1 LISIIPSEDLKPLC
15 VLKLADKES
24 SLMSEAG
31 TIEIREAV
39 GVFQTAPQME
49 AAIEEL
55 EEHGFDRA
63 EISLLASD
71 EAVRQKLG
79 HRFYDTKSLEDD
91 PAVPRTAFVSTESM
105 GDAEGALIGGLMYV
119 GALAAAGVVV
129 ASGGAFGALL
139 TAAVAG
145 TASGGLIGG
154 VLAAF
159 VGDQHAKSIQDQLD
173 RGGLLVWA
181 RTPSSADEQKA
192 VDILKRNGAAD
203 VHVHSINA

>member
-1 LISIIPSEDLKPLC
+1 
-15 VLKLADKES
+15 
-24 SLMSEAG
+24 MSEAG

-49 AAIEEL
+49 SAIEEL

-71 EAVRQKLG
+71 DAVRQKLG
-79 HRFYDTKSLEDD
+79 HRFYDAKSLEDD
-91 PAVPRTAFVSTESM
+91 PAVPRTAFVSTESI

-119 GALAAAGVVV
+119 GALAAAGIVV

-145 TASGGLIGG
+145 TASGGLVGG
-154 VLAAF
+154 VLATL
-159 VGDQHAKSIQDQLD
+159 VGDQHAKLIQDQLD
-173 RGGLLVWA
+173 RGGLLVWV
-181 RTPSSADEQKA
+181 RTPSPVDEQKA
-192 VDILKRNGAAD
+192 VDILTRNGAAD
-203 VHVHSINA
+203 VHVHSISA

>member
-1 LISIIPSEDLKPLC
+1 
-15 VLKLADKES
+15 
-24 SLMSEAG
+24 MSNGG

-39 GVFQTAPQME
+39 GVFQTAEQME

-71 EAVRQKLG
+71 DAVRQKLG
-79 HRFYDTKSLEDD
+79 HRFYDAKSLEDD
-91 PAVPRTAFVSTESM
+91 PSVPRTAFVSTESI

-139 TAAVAG
+139 AG
-145 TASGGLIGG
+145 TIAGGASGGLIGSA
-154 VLAAF
+154 LAGM
-159 VGDQHAKSIQDQLD
+159 VGQHHADYLQKQLLL
-173 RGGLLVWA
+173 GGLLVWV